1 MSGSITV
8 SDAARLLG
16 TSKPTVT
23 ALIAKGHLQATRQ
36 PRGKLSIWRI
46 DERSVE
52 RWLDE
57 HGRYDEQGRG
67 GRSRLAKLEAE
78 VSALRE
84 EVRAL
89 ASADQRTT
97 GVSRMGEEGE
107 RDDLRARIVSLEE
120 ALARVRLAAEL
131 QRTLTRSE
139 LWLSADCWRPCRQAN
154 GRRAFDAEP
163 SLSWKKRSRRSR
175 VLAMPPRSARFAAE
189 RLARRWL
196 PRCSGSAGRADS
208 ATGQMQ
214 RRHRLFWPQTKFRC
228 PRRCQAW
235 SPSRRHGPRS
245 SPRLPS
251 EA

>member
-1 MSGSITV
+1 MPRSLTASE
-8 SDAARLLG
+8 AARLLG

-57 HGRYDEQGRG
+57 HGRYDQQSRG

-89 ASADQRTT
+89 ASAGQLET
-97 GVSRMGEEGE
+97 GVNRVAEEGRE

-120 ALARVRLAAEL
+120 ALARAQLVAEL
-131 QRTLTRSE
+131 QRDADAERAAVVGQLLEAIGASE
-139 LWLSADCWRPCRQAN
+139 RADALR
-154 GRRAFDAEP
+154 RRAVTELEEA
-163 SLSWKKRSRRSR
+163 
-175 VLAMPPRSARFAAE
+175 LAAFLRPGHAAE
-189 RLARRWL
+189 I
-196 PRCSGSAGRADS
+196 S
-208 ATGQMQ
+208 
-214 RRHRLFWPQTKFRC
+214 
-228 PRRCQAW
+228 
-235 SPSRRHGPRS
+235 
-245 SPRLPS
+245 
-251 EA
+251 

>member
-97 GVSRMGEEGE
+97 DVSRMGEEGE

-131 QRTLTRSE
+131 QRDADAERAVVVGRLLE
-139 LWLSADCWRPCRQAN
+139 ALSASERAEGLR
-154 GRRAFDAEP
+154 RRAVTELEEA
-163 SLSWKKRSRRSR
+163 
-175 VLAMPPRSARFAAE
+175 LAAFSGPGHAAE
-189 RLARRWL
+189 I
-196 PRCSGSAGRADS
+196 S
-208 ATGQMQ
+208 
-214 RRHRLFWPQTKFRC
+214 
-228 PRRCQAW
+228 
-235 SPSRRHGPRS
+235 
-245 SPRLPS
+245 
-251 EA
+251 